1 MKKLIPT
8 TLAFFLAAFS
18 VVAAFGQNA
27 SAYAPSAPAACSER
41 LVNGGFESGTT
52 GWQVK
57 TDGPGPVVTGAQ
69 PHTGAASAALGGR
82 NSGQDELEQE
92 TSLPAGQAATFR
104 FWWRMTTQEP
114 THPFDTLEVVVKRSG
129 GQETLLTTITDGSIA
144 GSWQQSMFDLSAYA
158 GQSVKIKFTARTSDA
173 RPTTFY
179 VDDVSLQ
186 SCSGATDTPT
196 VTASPSATGTVTTT
210 PTGSVTPDPSGTP
223 TVTPTVSRTPTS
235 TGSPDTR
242 HLIVFSGGGFSYSPR
257 DLSIRAGDEVE
268 WDGPFA
274 IHPLVSE
281 DGLWT
286 TVSSG
291 DSFRF
296 VFTKPGVYRYFCQF
310 HGGPGG
316 VGMSGVVRVGVQ
328 PRLYLPALLR

>member
-1 MKKLIPT
+1 MR
-8 TLAFFLAAFS
+8 AGA
-18 VVAAFGQNA
+18 
-27 SAYAPSAPAACSER
+27 
-41 LVNGGFESGTT
+41 T

-57 TDGPGPVVTGAQ
+57 TDGPGPVITSAL

-92 TSLPAGQAATFR
+92 RSLPAGQSVTLR
-104 FWWRMTTQEP
+104 FWWRVTTQET
-114 THPFDTLEVVVKRSG
+114 THPFDTLEVMVKLSG
-129 GQETLLTTITDGSIA
+129 GQDTLLTTITDGSVT
-144 GSWQQSMFDLSAYA
+144 GSWQQALFDLSAYA
-158 GQSVKIKFTARTSDA
+158 GQTVRVKFTARTNDV

-186 SCSGATDTPT
+186 SCSGATETPT
-196 VTASPSATGTVTTT
+196 VTPTLTVTQTVTET

-223 TVTPTVSRTPTS
+223 TPTGTVTLTPS
-235 TGSPDTR
+235 PTGSPDTR
-242 HLIVFSGGGFSYSPR
+242 HVVVFPAGALKYSPS
-257 DLSIRAGDEVE
+257 DLSIRVGDEVE

-274 IHPLVSE
+274 SHPLVSE
-281 DGLWT
+281 NGLWT

-296 VFTKPGVYRYFCQF
+296 VFTRPGIYRYFCQF

-316 VGMSGVVRVGVQ
+316 AGMSGIVRVGLL
-328 PRLYLPALLR
+328 PRLFLPALLK